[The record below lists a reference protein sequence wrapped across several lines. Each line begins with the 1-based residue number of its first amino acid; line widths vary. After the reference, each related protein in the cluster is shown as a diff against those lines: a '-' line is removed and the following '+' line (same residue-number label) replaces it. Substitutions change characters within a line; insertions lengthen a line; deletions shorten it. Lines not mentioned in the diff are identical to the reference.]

1 MTINIISAM
10 VAITRT
16 IPTRIPIAI
25 PVIIPAPR
33 PLKETKA

>member
-16 IPTRIPIAI
+16 IPIMIPIAI
-25 PVIIPAPR
+25 PAITPAPR
-33 PLKETKA
+33 PLNETRV